1 MNEDKYCL
9 GCGIKLQDENVLLDG
24 YTASLSNDLCARC
37 FRLKNYGE
45 YKVSNKN
52 NEEYINILKEVN
64 ETKDLVL
71 YVVDL
76 LNIEKDIKSIRNYIS
91 NHMILVVT
99 KRDVIPKSIK
109 DEKLLDYFKKQGLDY
124 IDSIIISSKKNY
136 NFDPLLRL
144 IKKDKS
150 SKNVYVVGYTNRGKS
165 ALINRLVDNYGID
178 ESKLTVSPLPST
190 TLNTVKIN
198 LTDDITLIDTPGLID
213 SGNITSYIDSDML
226 KKINP
231 KKEIRPITYQIK
243 PFESILVDN
252 ILRVEYKSEERNS
265 FTFFMSNDL
274 KLKKVVT
281 SKNEE
286 LKELNNRIIEVGYN
300 EDLVID
306 GLGFIKITE
315 KCIVSIYI
323 NKDVDVFVRESL
335 I

>member
-1 MNEDKYCL
+1 MNEDKYCS

-24 YTASLSNDLCARC
+24 YTASLDNDLCARC

-45 YKVSNKN
+45 YKVSNKSN
-52 NEEYINILKEVN
+52 DEYINILKEVN
-64 ETKDLVL
+64 ATKDLVL

-109 DEKLLDYFKKQGLDY
+109 DQKILDYFKKQGLDY
-124 IDSIIISSKKNY
+124 TDSIIISSKKNY
-136 NFDPLLRL
+136 NFDPLLSM
-144 IKKDKS
+144 IKKHKS

-190 TLNTVKIN
+190 TLNTVRIN

-213 SGNITSYIDSDML
+213 PGSITSYIDGDML
-226 KKINP
+226 KRINP
-231 KKEIRPITYQIK
+231 RKEIRPITYQIK
-243 PFESILVDN
+243 PFETIIVDN
-252 ILRVEYKSEERNS
+252 ILRIEYMSDDKNS

-281 SKNEE
+281 IKNEL
-286 LKELNNRIIEVGYN
+286 LKELNNRIIDVGYN

-315 KCIVSIYI
+315 KCKVSIYI
-323 NKDVDVFVRESL
+323 NKDTDVFVRESL

>member
-45 YKVSNKN
+45 YKVSAKS

-213 SGNITSYIDSDML
+213 NGNITSYIDSDML

-231 KKEIRPITYQIK
+231 RKEIRPITYQIK
-243 PFESILVDN
+243 PFESIIVDN
-252 ILRVEYKSEERNS
+252 ILRVEYMSEEKNS

-281 SKNEE
+281 SKNEN